1 MIDGEIYRD
10 ICLRELMGHTPLS
23 NDVLVKFVWIA
34 IDSCCAFQERLNVE
48 QKPGCVQEM
57 ITAMEQILVIVWA
70 IILRLIKKSDDSFDE
85 GNQEFFKQSKEMVKS
100 TLANTLLGEFF
111 QRCPGVSAPFFGYE
125 SPLIHT
131 LYRAKYKAR
140 SCLLL
145 TVKIIRYNFKFM
157 KMVIDSQ
164 WDVNST
170 DDQGNTILHII
181 LSEVLLDIDVVQRS
195 NFNNIYKYTQELID
209 TTVNIVQLLLDNGS
223 YPHAKNKQGKYPC
236 EGLLDVELES
246 NFNPENLITRLN
258 HLLEKY
264 DCTFTLKY
272 LTAKKIV
279 DSKIA
284 YEKHLPK
291 SLVHFLDLH

>member
-1 MIDGEIYRD
+1 MIDGEIHRD
-10 ICLRELMGHTPLS
+10 ICLRELVGHRPLS
-23 NDVLVKFVWIA
+23 NDVLVKFVCIA
-34 IDSCCAFQERLNVE
+34 MDSCCAFQERLNLE
-48 QKPGCVQEM
+48 QEPGCVQEM

-70 IILRLIKKSDDSFDE
+70 IIVHLIKRTDNSFE
-85 GNQEFFKQSKEMVKS
+85 GEQSEFLKQSKEMVKS

-157 KMVIDSQ
+157 KMVIDSH
-164 WDVNST
+164 WHVNST
-170 DDQGNTILHII
+170 DVQGNTILHII
-181 LSEVLLDIDVVQRS
+181 LSEVLLDIDVLQRF
-195 NFNNIYKYTQELID
+195 NFSPAYTQELSD

-223 YPHAKNKQGKYPC
+223 YPHAKNKQGKYPG
-236 EGLLDVELES
+236 EGLLDIELKS
-246 NFNPENLITRLN
+246 YFNPHNLITRFN

-291 SLVHFLDLH
+291 SLVRFLDLH